1 MIGTKLGPYEILEK
15 IGAGGMGEVYRARDT
30 RLGRDVAVKVLPE
43 GLTTDPNR
51 LKRFEQEARSAGMLN
66 HPNILAIYDIGTH
79 DGTPFVVSELL
90 EGETLRAR
98 LGGSALPQRKA
109 VELAIQIA
117 QGLAAAHDKGI
128 THRDLKP
135 ENLFIT
141 RDGRLKILDFGLAKL
156 TQTDVNESAFTNI
169 PTTPA
174 HTDPGV
180 VLGTAGYMSPEQ
192 VRGRSADHRSDLFT
206 FGAILYEML
215 TGSRAFKRESAVE
228 TMNAILKEEPPEVST
243 TGARLPPGLDRI
255 VRHCMEKNPEERF
268 QSARDLAFDLQS
280 LSGSVESH
288 VATAGIS
295 VRAPR
300 RSALL
305 WGAVAVLAL
314 VGVAIAAYVAGS
326 RSVPAPANQVEFKIQ
341 TFRRGIIYNALFTP
355 DGQSIVFG
363 AAWDGNPFEI
373 FQKRPESPESR
384 SLGIE
389 NAEPLA
395 ISKNGELAILLNRRT
410 RLGWMSSGTLAR
422 MSLSGGAPREIAEN
436 VGDADWSPD
445 GSSLAAAVYGQQQRR
460 SALEY
465 PLGKKIYESAG
476 WVSHPRI
483 SRDGSKI
490 AFADHPIPG
499 DDRGVVMLVDLKSG
513 KATELTK
520 AWSTLQGIAW
530 SADGSRIYF
539 TAADVGSR
547 TLRSVGLSGSDRI
560 VMQLPGGVTLHDI
573 APDGRML
580 ITSDLQRRGIIGLA
594 PGESKERDLS
604 WLDWSS
610 PQDLSE
616 DGQWLLFEEQAAGSG
631 EEFYAMYLR
640 RTDGSP
646 AIRIG
651 EGLAR
656 KLSADGKWILAVQD
670 KPSRHLALLPTGAGE
685 VRVIPGTEIAGNFAH
700 ALLRDGSGVVFT
712 GGEPGKP
719 QRMYRVDFQSGARK
733 PVTPEGV
740 VGNFAT
746 TSPDGK
752 WVASNSAEE
761 GVTVYP
767 LDGGEPRNY
776 PGFPGSTRRPFP
788 LNFTSDS
795 KQLFVMGRVG
805 PLTDIYLLDLASGK
819 WSPWKQLASTE
830 RLGILDYGPALVTP
844 DGKAYVYSYRQMLST
859 LFMVSGLGEAD
870 N

>member
-51 LKRFEQEARSAGMLN
+51 LRRFEQEARSAGMLN

-90 EGETLRAR
+90 DGETLRAR

-117 QGLAAAHDKGI
+117 QGLAAAHEKGI

-156 TQTDVNESAFTNI
+156 THLDVDESAFTNL

-174 HTDPGV
+174 HTDPGI

-192 VRGRSADHRSDLFT
+192 VRGRPADHRSDLFT

-215 TGSRAFKRESAVE
+215 TGARAFKRESAVE
-228 TMNAILKEEPPEVST
+228 TMNAILKEDPPEVST

-280 LSGSVESH
+280 LSGSVESS

-295 VRAPR
+295 ARAPR
-300 RSALL
+300 KSALL
-305 WGAVAVLAL
+305 WGALGVLAL
-314 VGVAIAAYVAGS
+314 VGVAAAAYVAGS
-326 RSVPAPANQVEFKIQ
+326 RSVPAPASQVEFKIQ

-373 FQKRPESPESR
+373 FLKRPESPESR

-389 NAEPLA
+389 NVEPLA
-395 ISKNGELAILLNRRT
+395 ISKTGELAILLHRKNI
-410 RLGWMSSGTLAR
+410 LGWMSSGTLAR

-445 GSSLAAAVYGQQQRR
+445 GSSLAAAVYRQSGRA
-460 SALEY
+460 ALEF
-465 PLGKKIYESAG
+465 PLGKVVYESAG
-476 WVSHPRI
+476 WVGNPRF

-490 AFADHPIPG
+490 AFANHPVTG
-499 DDRGVVMLVDLKSG
+499 DDRGVVMFVDLKSG

-539 TAADVGSR
+539 TAADVGIR
-547 TLRSVGLSGSDRI
+547 TLRSVDLSGSDRI
-560 VMQLPGGVTLHDI
+560 VMQVPGGVTLHDI

-580 ITSDLQRRGIIGLA
+580 ITTDLQRRGIIGLA

-610 PQDLSE
+610 PSDLSA

-631 EEFYAMYLR
+631 DEFYAMYLR

-656 KLSADGKWILAVQD
+656 KLSSDGKWILAVQD

-685 VRVIPGTEIAGNFAH
+685 SRVIPGTEIARNFGH
-700 ALLRDGSGVVFT
+700 ALLPDGSGVVFT
-712 GGEPGKP
+712 GEEPGKP
-719 QRMYRVDFQSGARK
+719 RRMYRVDFQSGARK
-733 PVTPEGV
+733 PVTQEGV
-740 VGNFAT
+740 AGNLAVV
-746 TSPDGK
+746 SADGK
-752 WVASNSAEE
+752 RVALSDPQS
-761 GVTVYP
+761 GIGIYP
-767 LDGGEPRNY
+767 LEGGEPRTY
-776 PGFPGSTRRPFP
+776 TGIPGETRQPFP
-788 LNFTSDS
+788 LNFTPDG
-795 KQLFVMGRVG
+795 KQLYVLGRGG
-805 PLTDIYLLDLASGK
+805 PLANIYLLDLATGK
-819 WSPWKQLASTE
+819 WSLWKQLASSE
-830 RLGILDYGPALVTP
+830 RMGILDFGPALMTP
-844 DGKAYVYSYRQMLST
+844 DGKSYVYSYRQMLST
-859 LFMVSGLGEAD
+859 LFLVTGLGQA
-870 N
+870 NQ

>member
-79 DGTPFVVSELL
+79 DGTPYVVSELL

-156 TQTDVNESAFTNI
+156 THVEADDSALTNL

-206 FGAILYEML
+206 FGSILYEML

-228 TMNAILKEEPPEVST
+228 TMNAILKEDPPEVST
-243 TGARLPPGLDRI
+243 SGARLPPGLDRI

-280 LSGSVESH
+280 LSGSGESS
-288 VATAGIS
+288 AAIAGLPK
-295 VRAPR
+295 RAPK

-305 WGAVAVLAL
+305 LGAAGLVAMA
-314 VGVAIAAYVAGS
+314 GVATAAFVAGS
-326 RSVPAPANQVEFKIQ
+326 RSAPVPVNQVEFKVQ
-341 TFRRGIIYNALFTP
+341 TFRRGIIYKALFTP

-363 AAWDGNPFEI
+363 AAWDGKPFEI

-384 SLGIE
+384 SLGME
-389 NAEPLA
+389 DAEPLA
-395 ISKNGELAILLNRRT
+395 ISKTGELAILLHRRNL
-410 RLGWMSSGTLAR
+410 LGWMSSGTLAR

-445 GSSLAAAVYGQQQRR
+445 GTSLAATVYGQSGRA
-460 SALEY
+460 ALEF
-465 PLGKKIYESAG
+465 PLGKKVYESTG
-476 WVSHPRI
+476 WVGNPRI

-490 AFADHPIPG
+490 AFADHSLPG
-499 DDRGVVMLVDLKSG
+499 DDRGVIKVLDLKSG

-530 SADGSRIYF
+530 SADGSRIF
-539 TAADVGSR
+539 FSASDVGSR
-547 TLRSVGLSGSDRI
+547 ILRSVDLSGSDRI
-560 VMQLPGGVTLHDI
+560 VMQLPGAVTLHDI

-580 ITSDLQRRGIIGLA
+580 ITTDPGRRGVIGLA
-594 PGESKERDLS
+594 PGESQERDLS

-610 PQDLSE
+610 PQDLSA
-616 DGQWLLFEEQAAGSG
+616 DGKWLLFEEQAAGSG
-631 EEFYAMYLR
+631 EAFYAMYLR

-651 EGLAR
+651 EGRA
-656 KLSADGKWILAVQD
+656 KKMSSDGKWILAVQD

-685 VRVIPGTEIAGNFAH
+685 SRVIPGTEIARNFGH
-700 ALLRDGSGVVFT
+700 ALLPDGSGVVFT
-712 GGEPGKP
+712 GEEPGKP
-719 QRMYRVDFQSGARK
+719 RRMYRVDFQSGSRK

-740 VGNFAT
+740 GGSFAS

-752 WVASNSAEE
+752 WVATDDSQGGIA
-761 GVTVYP
+761 VYP
-767 LDGGEPRNY
+767 LEGGEPRSY
-776 PGFPGSTRRPFP
+776 PSFPGATGQLFP
-788 LNFTSDS
+788 LNFTSDG
-795 KQLFVMGRVG
+795 KQLFVLGRSG
-805 PLTDIYLLDLASGK
+805 TPADISLLDLATGK
-819 WSPWKQLASTE
+819 WSLWKQLSSSE
-830 RLGILDYGPALVTP
+830 RLGMLDFGPALVTP
-844 DGKAYVYSYRQMLST
+844 DGKSYVYSYRQMLST
-859 LFMVSGLGEAD
+859 LFLVTGLSEAPQ
-870 N
+870 